1 MSQKVIPVGAK
12 LLIKQKEAEKYFAGT
27 EIIIPDTARKKE
39 YKGIFNVGRKKISD
53 YDLFKKYKKNIKKT
67 TIKKIQEKKQYNLS
81 IDASMNCNK
90 FKKVLK
96 KKPNRMAMTYVK
108 VCCKRV

>member
-39 YKGIFNVGRKKISD
+39 YKGIVVGVGKSVTEINIGDMIQYSDHCLPTTMMHDNEEHLLINEGDVFAIIKNV
-53 YDLFKKYKKNIKKT
+53 
-67 TIKKIQEKKQYNLS
+67 
-81 IDASMNCNK
+81 
-90 FKKVLK
+90 
-96 KKPNRMAMTYVK
+96 
-108 VCCKRV
+108 

>member
-39 YKGIFNVGRKKISD
+39 YKGVVIGVGKSVTEINIGDMIQYSDHCLPTTMMHDNEEHLLINEGDVFAIIKNV
-53 YDLFKKYKKNIKKT
+53 
-67 TIKKIQEKKQYNLS
+67 
-81 IDASMNCNK
+81 
-90 FKKVLK
+90 
-96 KKPNRMAMTYVK
+96 
-108 VCCKRV
+108 